1 MKNIIANTMRIFIR
15 NKEFIYLITVQQVL
29 IFLLMSFLL
38 PYTTAHNVAVI
49 DLTTDGRGAV
59 TAEAVRQLGGVN
71 IVDVGYEDVTSGLIG
86 GNIEL
91 AAVIDPDGS
100 VRLISMKET
109 EIENAV
115 ALCIEQSTAN
125 TGTSVSVNE
134 IPERGISVSNSLGLM
149 IFKTLTSGNLLAA
162 LLIKERNNK
171 MKDRILLSGL
181 GTGKYIGGMTA
192 VYLFFMMLGS
202 VIYWLTGVILN
213 FDFGMR
219 NSLGFLLVVFSA
231 NVLSVSLYVFA
242 SVIAKKED
250 SLWFMGTF
258 VLMPMALFSGVLFPY
273 EYMPDAMKA
282 IGACFPQR
290 WIQNGI
296 SAIQKTGDIAGAM
309 PYLAMVL
316 GLSAALIIIAVI
328 MSAPKK
334 AHSAK

>member
-1 MKNIIANTMRIFIR
+1 MKNIMTNTLRIFGR
-15 NKEFIYLITVQQVL
+15 NKEFFYLITVQQVL

-38 PYTTAHNVAVI
+38 PYTTAHNVAVT
-49 DLTTDGRGAV
+49 DLTADGRGAV
-59 TAEAVRQLGGVN
+59 TAEAVRQLDGVN
-71 IVDVGYEDVTSGLIG
+71 IVDIKYEDITSALIG

-115 ALCIEQSTAN
+115 ALCIEQSTGK
-125 TGTSVSVNE
+125 TGGSAVVNE
-134 IPERGISVSNSLGLM
+134 IPEHGMPVSNSLGFM

-171 MKDRILLSGL
+171 MKDRILLSGV

-242 SVIAKKED
+242 SAIAKKED

-273 EYMPDAMKA
+273 EYMPDVMKA

-296 SAIQKTGDIAGAM
+296 SAVQKTGDIAGAV
-309 PYLAMVL
+309 PYVAMVI
-316 GLSAALIIIAVI
+316 GLSAVLFIIGIV
-328 MSAPKK
+328 MSTPKK
-334 AHSAK
+334 AHPAR

>member
-1 MKNIIANTMRIFIR
+1 MINVIRNTFCIFKR
-15 NKEFIYLITVQQVL
+15 NKEFIYLITIQPLL

-38 PYTTAHNVAVI
+38 PYSKTHNVAVA
-49 DLTTDGRGAV
+49 DLSENQTVSQALENIEGIKAVSVSEKTVTEKLIGGSAELAVIVSADGTAQIISFGSSEVEGAV
-59 TAEAVRQLGGVN
+59 TLCVENALSGTGEAV
-71 IVDVGYEDVTSGLIG
+71 ETSINAAPKRGMPIG
-86 GNIEL
+86 
-91 AAVIDPDGS
+91 
-100 VRLISMKET
+100 
-109 EIENAV
+109 
-115 ALCIEQSTAN
+115 
-125 TGTSVSVNE
+125 
-134 IPERGISVSNSLGLM
+134 NSLGFM

-171 MKDRILLSGL
+171 MKDRILLSDV

-242 SVIAKKED
+242 SAIAKKED

-273 EYMPDAMKA
+273 EYMPDVMQA

-296 SAIQKTGDIAGAM
+296 SAIQKTGDIAGAL

-316 GLSAALIIIAVI
+316 GLSAVLFTIAVI
-328 MSAPKK
+328 MSKPKK

>member
-1 MKNIIANTMRIFIR
+1 M
-15 NKEFIYLITVQQVL
+15 
-29 IFLLMSFLL
+29 
-38 PYTTAHNVAVI
+38 AVI
-49 DLTTDGRGAV
+49 DLTADGRGAV
-59 TAEAVRQLGGVN
+59 TAEAVRQLDGVN
-71 IVDVGYEDVTSGLIG
+71 IVDIKYEDVTSGLIG

-115 ALCIEQSTAN
+115 ALCIEQSTAGN
-125 TGTSVSVNE
+125 GISASVNE
-134 IPERGISVSNSLGLM
+134 IPERGMSVSNSLGFM

-171 MKDRILLSGL
+171 MKDRILLSGT

-242 SVIAKKED
+242 SAIAKKED

-273 EYMPDAMKA
+273 EYMPDVMQA

-296 SAIQKTGDIAGAM
+296 SAIQKTGDIAGAL
-309 PYLAMVL
+309 PYIAMVL
-316 GLSAALIIIAVI
+316 GLSAVLFTIAVI

-334 AHSAK
+334 ARSAK

>member
-1 MKNIIANTMRIFIR
+1 MKNIIANTVRIFIR

-49 DLTTDGRGAV
+49 DLTADGRGAV
-59 TAEAVRQLGGVN
+59 TAEAVRQLDGVN
-71 IVDVGYEDVTSGLIG
+71 IVDIKYEDVTSGLIG

-115 ALCIEQSTAN
+115 ALCIEQSTAGN
-125 TGTSVSVNE
+125 GISASVNE
-134 IPERGISVSNSLGLM
+134 IPERGMSVSNSLGFM

-171 MKDRILLSGL
+171 MKDRILLSGT

-242 SVIAKKED
+242 SAIAKKED

-273 EYMPDAMKA
+273 EYMPDVMRA

-296 SAIQKTGDIAGAM
+296 SAIQKTGDIAGAL
-309 PYLAMVL
+309 PYIAMVL
-316 GLSAALIIIAVI
+316 GLSAVLFIVAVI
-328 MSAPKK
+328 MSKPKK
-334 AHSAK
+334 ACPAK

>member
-1 MKNIIANTMRIFIR
+1 MKNIIANTVRIFIR

-59 TAEAVRQLGGVN
+59 TAEAVRRLDGVN
-71 IVDVGYEDVTSGLIG
+71 IVDVKYEDVTSGLIG

-115 ALCIEQSTAN
+115 ALCIEQSTVN
-125 TGTSVSVNE
+125 SGTPVSVNE
-134 IPERGISVSNSLGLM
+134 IPERGMSVSNSLGFM

-171 MKDRILLSGL
+171 MKDRILLSGV

-202 VIYWLTGVILN
+202 VIYYLTGLILN

-242 SVIAKKED
+242 SAIAKKED

-273 EYMPDAMKA
+273 EYMPEVMQA

-296 SAIQKTGDIAGAM
+296 SAVQKTGDIAGAL

-316 GLSAALIIIAVI
+316 GLSAVLFTIAVI
-328 MSAPKK
+328 MSKPEK
-334 AHSAK
+334 ARPAK

>member
-1 MKNIIANTMRIFIR
+1 M
-15 NKEFIYLITVQQVL
+15 
-29 IFLLMSFLL
+29 
-38 PYTTAHNVAVI
+38 AVI
-49 DLTTDGRGAV
+49 DLTADGRGAV
-59 TAEAVRQLGGVN
+59 TAEAVRQLDGVN
-71 IVDVGYEDVTSGLIG
+71 IVDIKYEDVTSGLIG

-115 ALCIEQSTAN
+115 ALCIEQSTAGN
-125 TGTSVSVNE
+125 GISASVNE
-134 IPERGISVSNSLGLM
+134 IPERGMSVSNSLGFM

-171 MKDRILLSGL
+171 MKDRILLSGT

-242 SVIAKKED
+242 SAIAKKED

-273 EYMPDAMKA
+273 EYMPDVMQA

-296 SAIQKTGDIAGAM
+296 SAIQKTGDIAGAL

-316 GLSAALIIIAVI
+316 GLSAVLFIVAVI
-328 MSAPKK
+328 MSKPKK
-334 AHSAK
+334 ACPAK